1 MADPLSVLGAVAAAS
16 QLAGSVV
23 KVIEIVRK
31 LNREYKSPKITRQQ
45 LTQIEAVR
53 STPIYVPIDTRYGS
67 FPRFGFQCFS
77 TRLTS

>member
-31 LNREYKSPKITRQQ
+31 LNQEYKSPKVTQQ
-45 LTQIEAVR
+45 RLAQIETV
-53 STPIYVPIDTRYGS
+53 SPTLIYV
-67 FPRFGFQCFS
+67 FPTKRAAAALQPSAFNAS
-77 TRLTS
+77 APD